1 MVISH
6 GSKFIF
12 IHNYKVA
19 GTSIREALQ
28 VYTIPPKESYVNWIG
43 QKLHLL
49 PQSSDFI
56 DHISAPQLK
65 AKLAPKY
72 FDQYYKFS
80 FVRNPWDWQVSL
92 YHYMRQQK
100 DHHQYDM
107 AMSMNFDE
115 YIHWRVNE
123 DKHLQKDFMYDADGK
138 CLVDFIGKMEDIGAD
153 FKKICSHLGIDADL
167 PHSNKSKHKTY
178 HEYYTDATR
187 DLVAEHFEEDI
198 ELFGYSFE
206 K

>member
-28 VYTIPPKESYVNWIG
+28 VYTIPPKENYLNWIG

-92 YHYMRQQK
+92 YHFMQQLK
-100 DHHQYDM
+100 DHHQHELI
-107 AMSMNFDE
+107 MSMNFDE

-138 CLVDFIGKMEDIGAD
+138 CLVDYIGKLENIEDD
-153 FKKICSHLGIDADL
+153 FKKITQHLGLEATL
-167 PHSNKSKHKTY
+167 PHSNKSKHKSY
-178 HEYYTDATR
+178 QEYYSPETR
-187 DLVAEHFEEDI
+187 DIVAEHFKEDI
-198 ELFGYSFE
+198 ELFNYEF
-206 K
+206 